1 MAIEFS
7 SLISQVRQSADQV
20 ASAAAIQA
28 GTAEKVSAISDNQT
42 QQAAIAA
49 SSIENL
55 NLAVKE
61 IAQKT
66 VDVLTSANDASA
78 MADEGQQV
86 VNKAVLGINWLPS
99 PSANQR
105 S

>member
-1 MAIEFS
+1 MATEFS

-20 ASAAAIQA
+20 ASAAAMQT
-28 GTAEKVSAISDNQT
+28 GTAEKVSAISGKQS

-55 NLAVKE
+55 NSAVKE

-66 VDVLTSANDASA
+66 EDVVT
-78 MADEGQQV
+78 
-86 VNKAVLGINWLPS
+86 
-99 PSANQR
+99 
-105 S
+105 